1 MRIKKFTA
9 ILLSVA
15 MAISMCACTAKEE
28 KVEKAPFDGAAYLE
42 SITGEVVDNLA
53 QIGKDEAY
61 IKLYSYEDSVTEI
74 AQKCGTL
81 SVDNTKGYYE
91 IATGDE
97 AMSKILKAI
106 DENED
111 MNGLSEI
118 SADYIRKR
126 LSGNLASLVN
136 GRAGVYY
143 VVVSTALNYSR
154 TYVPEEQIADRVRI
168 IPTDDEKTFYFVSFV
183 NTGDG
188 ALTVTATYIFCYGDV
203 EEEFSDLFGIT
214 LTKVDK

>member
-1 MRIKKFTA
+1 MRIKKITA
-9 ILLSVA
+9 ILLSAV

-28 KVEKAPFDGAAYLE
+28 KVEKAPFDEAAYLE

-53 QIGKDEAY
+53 QISKDEAY
-61 IKLYSYEDSVTEI
+61 IKVYSYEDSVTEV
-74 AQKCGTL
+74 AGKCGTL
-81 SVDNTKGYYE
+81 SADYTKGCYE
-91 IATGDE
+91 IATGGE
-97 AMSKILKAI
+97 AMSKVLKAI
-106 DENED
+106 DEND
-111 MNGLSEI
+111 DTKGLSEF
-118 SADYIRKR
+118 SKDYINKR
-126 LSGNLASLVN
+126 MSGNLASLVN
-136 GRAGVYY
+136 GRAGVNY
-143 VVVSTALNYSR
+143 VVVSSTLNYSR

>member
-9 ILLSVA
+9 ILLSAV

-28 KVEKAPFDGAAYLE
+28 KVEKAPFDEAAYLE

-61 IKLYSYEDSVTEI
+61 IKLYSYEDDVVEI
-74 AQKCGTL
+74 AHECSTL
-81 SVDNTKGYYE
+81 SVDDTKGCYE
-91 IATGDE
+91 IAVDGE
-97 AMSKILKAI
+97 AMNKILKVI
-106 DENED
+106 DEKGD
-111 MNGLSEI
+111 LDGLSES

-126 LSGNLASLVN
+126 MSGNLASLLN

-188 ALTVTATYIFCYGDV
+188 ALTVTATYIFCYSDV
-203 EEEFSDLFGIT
+203 EEEFSDLFGMT